1 MGSAAYMIKN
11 FSILNERELLDLVAD
26 GDEKAFARLFELYAD
41 ITYGFAILHTKTSDS
56 AEEVVQDIFL
66 KLWLKRDKLR
76 EIQHFRDHLF
86 IITRNHII
94 DRLRKNLREKK
105 YQLQL
110 ARHFKEAAS
119 SPEQQM
125 IFKESG
131 EMIEKAVAMLP
142 PRQQVIYRLR
152 RNEDMSLDEIA
163 RKMDL
168 SRLTVRNHLNKALGA
183 IRAYLQTHS
192 RELVSLFLLLQAIGV
207 LFH

>member
-1 MGSAAYMIKN
+1 MIENLSLLDEKG
-11 FSILNERELLDLVAD
+11 LLDLVAG

-41 ITYGFAILHTKTSDS
+41 MTYGFAILHTKTSDS

-76 EIQHFRDHLF
+76 EIRSFRDHLF

-94 DRLRKNLREKK
+94 DYLRKNLREKK
-105 YQLQL
+105 YQQQL
-110 ARHFKEAAS
+110 ARHFKEAS
-119 SPEQQM
+119 FSPEQQL
-125 IFKESG
+125 IFKESR
-131 EMIEKAVAMLP
+131 EMIEKAVALLP

-183 IRAYLQTHS
+183 IRTYIQAHS
-192 RELVSLFLLLQAIGV
+192 HELVSLLLLLLLQTIRP
-207 LFH
+207 L